1 MTHSGAARTRARR
14 AWRPAAA
21 ILAVG
26 FALAV
31 ARHSA
36 LGAGPNDPVGRVRAG
51 GLTRTY
57 RIHVPAS
64 YRPGRAVALVLAF
77 HGRLGDGKGM
87 AHVTGLD
94 TTADRH
100 GFIVVY
106 PDGVDRSWNDGLS
119 TPAAQA
125 GVDDVA
131 FVRTLIASLRAR
143 YTIDARRIY
152 ATGLSN
158 GAMFT
163 ELLGCELAGT
173 LAAIAPVAGSLPVPV
188 SAELCPARPVPVL
201 LIHGTSDPFVP
212 YDGGALRSGVGSVL
226 SAPATLAR
234 WSQLDGC
241 AGPSRSRAL
250 PARVHDGTSV
260 TLTVEGGCPPHVAV
274 ALDTIVGGGHTWPG
288 GWQYLPAL
296 IVGPTSR
303 QIDASETIWSFF
315 AAHPLARVDDAA
327 QDPSN
332 DPASGG
338 TSTACSRRAAS
349 GTMSSAR
356 SWVDRRTTYAAAPS
370 RCARS
375 QFAAVTHQRSPG
387 TRPSNP
393 YCGAGVTRSLPISR

>member
-1 MTHSGAARTRARR
+1 MTHSGVEQRRARPR
-14 AWRPAAA
+14 RRRWWIAGT
-21 ILAVG
+21 ILAVAL
-26 FALAV
+26 ALAV
-31 ARHSA
+31 ARHNA
-36 LGAGPNDPVGRVRAG
+36 LGAGPNDPVGSVRAD

-64 YRPGRAVALVLAF
+64 YRAGRAVALVLAF

-87 AHVTGLD
+87 AHVSGLD
-94 TTADRH
+94 TAADRH

-131 FVRTLIASLRAR
+131 FVRTLIDSLRAR
-143 YTIDARRIY
+143 YTIDPRRIY

-173 LAAIAPVAGSLPVPV
+173 LAAIAPVAGSLPSPV
-188 SAELCPARPVPVL
+188 SAGCAPRAHLPVL

-212 YDGGALRSGVGSVL
+212 YDGGALRSGVGDVL
-226 SAPATLAR
+226 SAPATFAR
-234 WSQLDGC
+234 WSQLNGC

-250 PARVHDGTSV
+250 PERVDDGTSV
-260 TLTVEGGCPPHVAV
+260 TLTLEGGCPPGVSV

-288 GWQYLPAL
+288 GWQYLPVF

-315 AAHPLARVDDAA
+315 AAHPLR
-327 QDPSN
+327 
-332 DPASGG
+332 G
-338 TSTACSRRAAS
+338 
-349 GTMSSAR
+349 
-356 SWVDRRTTYAAAPS
+356 
-370 RCARS
+370 
-375 QFAAVTHQRSPG
+375 
-387 TRPSNP
+387 
-393 YCGAGVTRSLPISR
+393 